1 MILHT
6 DMVGEGEP
14 LVFLHT
20 GLQTGRTDFEKQR
33 EFFSSKYQV
42 ISPDLRGHGKSHAD
56 DLNNYFNQ
64 AADDIAETLRSLE
77 IRSAHI
83 AGGSFGALVAVF
95 LAKKHPELVRTLTI
109 SGVTPLKP
117 KNWESINEEESK
129 FRMNLLKDEDTCAY
143 FDSLHGEGWQ
153 RFIHMGQDEGWYPFE
168 ATSSIQSLN
177 MPVLFLIGEGQE
189 HEVKGVTVY
198 KEQSDSIHVAVLPF
212 ASHLVHSE
220 QPELYNKTL
229 DVFLSNGHS
238 E

>member
-33 EFFSSKYQV
+33 EYFSSKYQV
-42 ISPDLRGHGKSHAD
+42 ISPDLRGHGNSPAD
-56 DLNNYFNQ
+56 DLDDYFTH
-64 AADDIAETLRSLE
+64 AADDLAETLRSMY
-77 IRSAHI
+77 IKSAHI
-83 AGGSFGALVAVF
+83 AGCSFGALVALF
-95 LAKKHPELVRTLTI
+95 LAKRHPELVRTLTI

-117 KNWESINEEESK
+117 ENWVSMNEEESRV
-129 FRMNLLKDEDTCAY
+129 RMNLLNDEDACAY

-153 RFIHMGQDEGWYPFE
+153 RFIHMGQNEEWYPFE

-220 QPELYNKTL
+220 QPDLYNKTL
-229 DVFLSNGHS
+229 DVFLSNRES
-238 E
+238 